1 MKTIILN
8 DQILIRTFKEM
19 ENQFSSK
26 EFCKL
31 ARFYGYAQSNVER
44 GYVNVFLSH
53 HCDHISKFMRLK
65 KFAVICGMIS
75 LILCAVLSERDK
87 VQEIEDKRLIESFSR
102 MSDDQQIQRAY
113 ERNDQKT
120 ESNKSNSIKK
130 KE

>member
-1 MKTIILN
+1 MPRNKDEETHDMPDIPIF
-8 DQILIRTFKEM
+8 IAFAM
-19 ENQFSSK
+19 
-26 EFCKL
+26 
-31 ARFYGYAQSNVER
+31 
-44 GYVNVFLSH
+44 
-53 HCDHISKFMRLK
+53 IS
-65 KFAVICGMIS
+65 GMIS

>member
-65 KFAVICGMIS
+65 K
-75 LILCAVLSERDK
+75 SEITEHKNDLFHEGELK
-87 VQEIEDKRLIESFSR
+87 EKEIE
-102 MSDDQQIQRAY
+102 
-113 ERNDQKT
+113 
-120 ESNKSNSIKK
+120 SIKFLK
-130 KE
+130 SRGFKIMKREFIEI